1 MPTAT
6 PSTCLVLL
14 DYTTAATPAA
24 LRPTPAFLADLVAA
38 LDEQV
43 RGPFASEYG
52 VQPVAL
58 RVGSGPTDRSPTEI
72 AVNFRDTLSVPGA
85 LAYHTVVAGVPD
97 VEVGCDLFTTLST
110 YVNPGDEA
118 VSQGV
123 GHEVLELLGDPGAN
137 CWEDS
142 GQGFMRSREVADLVQ
157 NTGYAASNGLWMTNF
172 LRRAAWVPGAP
183 GPWDWLGV
191 MASQDDYS
199 SGYEV
204 RAVPP
209 GSTTQVG
216 GMLGAAGHPTVGT
229 VYAVGALSPTQLAR
243 RRSQHSR
250 THRRGVRL

>member
-38 LDEQV
+38 IDEQV

-52 VQPVAL
+52 
-58 RVGSGPTDRSPTEI
+58 
-72 AVNFRDTLSVPGA
+72 
-85 LAYHTVVAGVPD
+85 VVAGVPD

-110 YVNPGDEA
+110 YANPGDEA

-157 NTGYAASNGLWMTNF
+157 NTGYLSSNGLWMTNF

-191 MASQDDYS
+191 MQSQDDYS

-216 GMLGAAGHPTVGT
+216 GMLGVAGHPTVGT